1 MSSAYTGPIGL
12 QFLDRPS
19 IAEQLRLVEKVE
31 RLGYSSA
38 WVAETRLTRDA
49 VSVLA
54 AFATVTNSIRLGAAV
69 VNSWTRGPVLMAM
82 TFATL
87 HEMAPGRLALGLGTY
102 SDPIAANQGVHRSR
116 PLGQLAEYV
125 EVVRRLLALD
135 GPVSFE
141 GEMVQVRDVELDLGH
156 GVERTPIPVPIY
168 IGATGPATLR
178 LAGRISDGVLLNGF
192 MASRYTSEAV
202 RWVQEGAR
210 AAGRAQHVECAQ
222 LVNVAMSP
230 DRDEA
235 FDVAHHMVT
244 MYLGGQPHIARAAG
258 LEPELADA
266 LASAVGGWPPQE
278 ADVRAARRLVAR
290 ELVEELVLVGNADE
304 CRTRIGEW
312 VDAGA
317 DYPIISPLS
326 DDVASLCEA
335 LAPR

>member
-19 IAEQLRLVEKVE
+19 ISEQLQLVAKVE

-54 AFATVTNSIRLGAAV
+54 AFATVTDSIRLGAAV

-87 HEMAPGRLALGLGTY
+87 HEMAPGRVALGLGTY
-102 SDPIAANQGVHRSR
+102 SDPIAANQGVRRSR
-116 PLGQLAEYV
+116 PLRQLTEYV
-125 EVVRRLLALD
+125 EVVRRLFALE
-135 GPVSFE
+135 GPVSLE
-141 GEMVQVRDVELDLGH
+141 GELVHVRDVELDLGH
-156 GVERTPIPVPIY
+156 GVSRNPIPVPIY

-178 LAGRISDGVLLNGF
+178 LAGQISDGVLLNGF
-192 MASRYTSEAV
+192 MASRYTRKAV
-202 RWVQEGAR
+202 RWVQEGAQ

-222 LVNVAMSP
+222 LINVAMSP
-230 DRDEA
+230 DRGEA
-235 FDVAHHMVT
+235 FEIAHLMAT

-258 LEPELADA
+258 LDPELADA
-266 LASAVGGWPPQE
+266 LASAVGGWPPRA
-278 ADVRAARRLVAR
+278 ADVRSARRMVSP
-290 ELVEELVLVGNADE
+290 ELVEELVLVGTADE
-304 CRTRIGEW
+304 CRARLGEW

-326 DDVASLCEA
+326 GDVASLCEA
-335 LAPR
+335 LAPG